1 MWEKVREL
9 AARHEVVTCLLAEA
23 AERQDFEALEALSRE
38 EAELAPIAEGYR
50 AYERL
55 EHAERE
61 ARELLANE
69 SDPELRQL
77 AREELERL
85 KEEREK
91 LEKELRRLLLPR
103 DPHDTKNVFLEI
115 RAAAGGEE
123 AALFAADLLRMY
135 SRYAERRGWT
145 AEVLDM
151 HPTDLGGVR
160 EVVLQIRGKGAYRRL
175 KYESGTHRVQ
185 RVPETEAGGR
195 IHTSTATV
203 AVLPEVEDVEVEID
217 EKDLRIDVFSA
228 GGPGGQH
235 VNKTMSA
242 VRIVHL
248 PTGITV
254 SVQDERSQHRNREKA
269 MKILRAR
276 LFDYYARQREAE
288 LSETRRQ
295 AVGTGERS
303 ERIRTY
309 NFPQN
314 RVTDHRIGLTLYR
327 LEEVLD
333 GDLDELLD
341 ALETHFEAEALLREG
356 NG

>member
-9 AARHEVVTCLLAEA
+9 AARHEVVTRLLAEA

-55 EHAERE
+55 ERAAQE